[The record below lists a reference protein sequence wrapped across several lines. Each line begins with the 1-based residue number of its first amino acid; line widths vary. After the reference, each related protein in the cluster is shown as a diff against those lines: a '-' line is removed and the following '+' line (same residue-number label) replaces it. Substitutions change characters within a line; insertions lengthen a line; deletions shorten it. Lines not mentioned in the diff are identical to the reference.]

1 MEAYTNLRKC
11 GEHVL
16 LATCDEELLG
26 ETLRDGKLVFTVRE
40 EFYKGPKMPVE
51 DAVELM
57 KESSVV
63 NMVGPNIVQKAIEQG
78 EFEQTVILFE
88 QIRDLCIELGD
99 DSLGLQFHEK
109 VSKLKKILNIN

>member
-1 MEAYTNLRKC
+1 LEAYTNLRKC

-16 LATCDEELLG
+16 LAACDEELLG
-26 ETLRDGKLVFTVRE
+26 KILRDGKLVFKVKE

-63 NMVGPNIVQKAIEQG
+63 NMIGANIVQKAIE
-78 EFEQTVILFE
+78 T
-88 QIRDLCIELGD
+88 
-99 DSLGLQFHEK
+99 GLVHPEA
-109 VSKLKKILNIN
+109 VLNICGVPHAQIVKI

>member
-1 MEAYTNLRKC
+1 MRSLRSKVIYINFVEFLTLEAYTNLRKC
-11 GEHVL
+11 GEYVL

-26 ETLRDGKLVFTVRE
+26 ETLKDGKLVFKVGE

-63 NMVGPNIVQKAIEQG
+63 NMIGANIVQKAIEK
-78 EFEQTVILFE
+78 
-88 QIRDLCIELGD
+88 
-99 DSLGLQFHEK
+99 GLVHPEA
-109 VSKLKKILNIN
+109 VLNICGVPHAQIVKI